1 MLFAL
6 ASDRIFFDTTP
17 ELPSIIGSILI
28 MSSAIVMAMTKTS
41 VPLTDDK
48 QHRENQGDDERGL
61 MDDSEIAL
69 AQEEMPVQSVKL
81 RALR

>member
-69 AQEEMPVQSVKL
+69 AQEEMPVQSVQL